1 MQFFLL
7 YLVTVAVFAIAD
19 AIMLTFVMKPL
30 FERHL
35 GELLLSPINMVP
47 AAIFYAFYVAGAV
60 WLVAL
65 PALRDGSVLQAG
77 VNGAILGAIA
87 YGTYEF
93 TNMST
98 LKGWDWTMVATD
110 TSWGAILTG
119 ASVAAGVWVVRAM
132 A

>member
-1 MQFFLL
+1 MHFFLL
-7 YLVTVAVFAIAD
+7 YLVTAAVFAIAD
-19 AIMLTFVMKPL
+19 VIALNYVMKPL
-30 FERHL
+30 FEKHL
-35 GELLLSPINMVP
+35 GDMLQSPINLVP
-47 AAIFYAFYVAGAV
+47 AMVFYAFYVAGAV
-60 WLVAL
+60 WLVSM

-77 VNGAILGAIA
+77 VNGAILGALA

-119 ASVAAGVWVVRAM
+119 ASVAVGVWVVRAM